1 MTTTNTSNLNLA
13 KPDVGSEANN
23 WGNILNTSLDDI
35 DKAIA
40 QRLVKSVGG
49 SSDIVLTASD
59 SKFAVIE
66 LTGTLSGNINVKTFA
81 NDAKPYIVFNNTSG
95 SFSLTFKTNTGNGVT
110 LVQGQKT
117 IIYSDG
123 TNMVSAVDTGQL
135 STSRTITLSGDV
147 TGSVATDFSTNP
159 TITTAIG
166 TGVVVNADVNASAAI
181 DASKIADGSISN
193 TEFQRLNGVSS
204 DIQTQINS
212 KIDGSSLNAN
222 NLNSGTVPNARYGT
236 PTFNGSNL
244 TSLNASNLSS
254 GTVPSARLPASALT
268 STVKKVSVV
277 QSTANYESTTTIPW
291 DTSIPTVSEGI
302 QVMSHS
308 FTPTASNSR
317 ILHVLQTA
325 VTNASAGQP
334 IIWSIFNGSTNIG
347 QFANTTGSSAT
358 WNLVTGQAYESSSG
372 STSARTYTCR
382 FGPNTSRGHWLQDN
396 YSIHKLSS
404 KATWTIYE
412 LEN

>member
-1 MTTTNTSNLNLA
+1 MAATT
-13 KPDVGSEANN
+13 
-23 WGNILNTSLDDI
+23 
-35 DKAIA
+35 
-40 QRLVKSVGG
+40 
-49 SSDIVLTASD
+49 
-59 SKFAVIE
+59 
-66 LTGTLSGNINVKTFA
+66 LTG
-81 NDAKPYIVFNNTSG
+81 
-95 SFSLTFKTNTGNGVT
+95 
-110 LVQGQKT
+110 
-117 IIYSDG
+117 
-123 TNMVSAVDTGQL
+123 
-135 STSRTITLSGDV
+135 
-147 TGSVATDFSTNP
+147 
-159 TITTAIG
+159 
-166 TGVVVNADVNASAAI
+166 
-181 DASKIADGSISN
+181 DGS
-193 TEFQRLNGVSS
+193 G
-204 DIQTQINS
+204 
-212 KIDGSSLNAN
+212 
-222 NLNSGTVPNARYGT
+222 
-236 PTFNGSNL
+236 L

-254 GTVPSARLPASALT
+254 GTVPSDRLPASALT

-277 QSTANYESTTTIPW
+277 QSTANYETTTTIPW
-291 DTSIPTVSEGI
+291 DTTIPTVSEGI